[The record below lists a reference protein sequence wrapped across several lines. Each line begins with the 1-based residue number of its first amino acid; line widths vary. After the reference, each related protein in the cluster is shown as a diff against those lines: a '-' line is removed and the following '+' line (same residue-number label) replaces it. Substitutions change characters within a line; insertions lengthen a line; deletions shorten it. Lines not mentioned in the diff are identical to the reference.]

1 MAFSSLDQ
9 IDNLIGAL
17 AATLTTIAFIP
28 QAWMTWKSKR
38 AEGVSLGMY
47 SIFTTGVA
55 LWLLYGVIIGA
66 WPVIIA
72 NLFTLALAL
81 FILLMKLRFG

>member
-1 MAFSSLDQ
+1 MFL
-9 IDNLIGAL
+9 IDLKQFANIVGAL

-28 QAWMTWKSKR
+28 QAWLTWKTRR

-47 SIFTTGVA
+47 GIFTTGVA
-55 LWLLYGVIIGA
+55 LWLLYGLIIGA

-72 NLFTLALAL
+72 NIFTLALAL
-81 FILLMKLRFG
+81 FIIAMKLRFG